1 MMLITV
7 TEPRAIIIG
16 KHILLPGRN
25 EISDELA
32 ALIERQP
39 GTIRA
44 LAKFKRSGLIKF
56 DGSGPKF
63 DADDSLNGLDDARA
77 IALVEQTED
86 EAQLERWLRK
96 TKPKSKLREAV
107 QMQLE
112 LVKSDKKAK

>member
-1 MMLITV
+1 MLITV

-25 EISDELA
+25 ELSEEMADTIQ
-32 ALIERQP
+32 RQP
-39 GTIRA
+39 GTKRA
-44 LAKFKRSGLIKF
+44 LEKFARSGLIKF
-56 DGSGPKF
+56 DGSGPKL
-63 DADDSLNGLDDARA
+63 DASDSLEGLDDARA
-77 IALVEQTED
+77 LHLVESTED